1 MARDQL
7 TNEQLKSLF
16 KSNFE
21 LANYA
26 MQMARYQV
34 AAGVETSVESILL
47 EIIKNPREYSLHELA
62 DLIED
67 AKRNPHGDH
76 ERAPEGE
83 KK

>member
-1 MARDQL
+1 MAQRDLL
-7 TNEQLKSLF
+7 TNEQLKNLF

-47 EIIKNPREYSLHELA
+47 EILKNPRHYSLHELA
-62 DLIED
+62 NMIEE
-67 AKRNPHGDH
+67 AKNNPHGEED
-76 ERAPEGE
+76 APEH
-83 KK
+83 KR